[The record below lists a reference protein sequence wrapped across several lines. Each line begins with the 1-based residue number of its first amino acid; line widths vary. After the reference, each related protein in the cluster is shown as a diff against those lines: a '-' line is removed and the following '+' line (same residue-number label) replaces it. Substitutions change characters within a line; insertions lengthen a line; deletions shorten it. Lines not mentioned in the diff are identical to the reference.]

1 MAVETVEIYCYDE
14 QVVPALVDGVLVRVY
29 NEAGDTFITQ
39 GYTGDADTGKVEFS
53 LDGAAAPSPI
63 NYTIRLSK
71 QGVAFDGYLGDK
83 SKSPQLIAIY
93 SPASGS
99 PTGTNN
105 FEVYGN
111 LFHNPVSSDPYL
123 CRVSGYIMNQ
133 DGTAFAKANVFVEN
147 LFDPIIV
154 NGRAVLGRRQNY
166 EADDDGFVSF
176 NLYRQSTYRLAIE
189 GLIDTPREVH
199 VPDLDGFSLTD
210 LLFPIVAQVVYA
222 PTSVSVAVGEETEV
236 TPTVTF
242 SDGRTGTGAAGDDV
256 TYTAADEGVAS
267 VGIRDDKLVIIGVA
281 AGSTTVS
288 ASRSDTSIIILPTP
302 TITQTPLQITV
313 T

>member
-1 MAVETVEIYCYDE
+1 MAVELVEIYCYDE
-14 QVVPALVDGVLVRVY
+14 QVVPELVDGVLVRVY

-39 GYTGDADTGKVEFS
+39 GYTGDAGSGKVEFS
-53 LDGAAAPSPI
+53 LDGTAAPTPT

-83 SKSPQLIAIY
+83 SKSPQLVAIY

-99 PTGTNN
+99 PTGTNS
-105 FEVYGN
+105 FDVYGN
-111 LFHNPVSSDPYL
+111 VFHNPASSDPYL

-133 DGTAFAKANVFVEN
+133 DGTAFAGANVFVEN

-154 NGRAVLGRRQNY
+154 NGRAILGRRQNY

-176 NLYRQSTYRLAIE
+176 DLYRESTYRLSVE
-189 GLIDTPREVH
+189 GLIDTPREIH
-199 VPDLDGFSLTD
+199 VPDLDGFNLID
-210 LLFPIVAQVVYA
+210 LLFPVVTQIVYS
-222 PTSVSVAVGEETEV
+222 PSSVSVAIDGEIEV
-236 TPTVTF
+236 TPTITF
-242 SDGRTGTGAAGDDV
+242 SDGRTATGTGADDV
-256 TYTAADEGVAS
+256 TYEVADGAVAS
-267 VGIRDDKLVIIGVA
+267 VSVGEETLTIRGVGP
-281 AGSTTVS
+281 GSTTVS
-288 ASRSDTSIIILPTP
+288 ADRSDESIIILPTP